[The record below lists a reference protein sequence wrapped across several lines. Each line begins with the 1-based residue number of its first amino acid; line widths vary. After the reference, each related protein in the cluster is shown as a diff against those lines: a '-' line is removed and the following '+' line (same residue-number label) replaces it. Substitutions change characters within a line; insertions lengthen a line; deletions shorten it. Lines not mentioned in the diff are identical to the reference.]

1 MASELGGTA
10 TVVVGSAVVSTV
22 GTAFGTILN
31 TIENRLKQ
39 LEQQGNRTTVLR
51 TTIKEAT
58 DLEQQLGAV
67 GDKGSDAAADLQ
79 IRLDKVRKNLRDQQV
94 DVSRLTETYE
104 SLGRVIEGI
113 EQQRKGLQ
121 SIAEGKQLLGKSRT
135 VITSM
140 MKPVQT
146 AATFD
151 NKVGEVVGNAGVR
164 GLEERAAA
172 KALVSGKASEISRD
186 TGMDAAGAVG
196 LIGQLVQQGLKL
208 DKALE
213 LAPSVAKF
221 SVSQG
226 VDQKEAV
233 QLAVA
238 LSKSDVDS
246 GAKMESVL
254 GGYAAQA
261 AAGELR
267 IAEMT
272 RSVTKLLPEMT
283 AKGLKGGYAAQ
294 QLGAMTQAQAA
305 GGIDAAA
312 GVENIKGALATLK
325 PGTVVENASQFE
337 KAMGSEQARK
347 GYATAME
354 ASAQGS
360 GALDSQMD
368 QRRADP
374 GYQLQAA
381 SNSLEELK
389 RSYGAILLPY
399 VGKAAEGFTTVTQAV
414 TDLMNKCQ
422 PVVLVLSGLA
432 AGVAALGAAAGAY
445 RIGKGVLDVGRGMYK
460 QSSGSAGGQGR
471 GSVAASLTRVALD
484 ALGLGGSSNDGPAAA
499 SNAGGSL
506 AARSQPVD
514 VRVVNMGD
522 LRWRPVGN
530 AGDGYGG
537 RKNTTGSG
545 VETNA
550 VRPPEKATVSGN
562 QQQGRKEKAKKKKGQ
577 QNIFGNDIHEIS
589 VGPRDFAYNS
599 GVPGDSPAMGF
610 AGSSGNKKRAQGK
623 VKNRGRRGGAGDDSE
638 NMRFSQHDDIY
649 GSGVLG
655 DFLGSSFSGGR
666 RAVSSPGFGSSLS
679 MGAMKGALKRLPG
692 ASLVDGAMMALDVVR
707 NATTPEERAEGLGTA
722 AGTAGGSMAGG
733 AIGAAIG
740 QVLIPIPGVGAA
752 IGGMVGASLGADAGA
767 DFGAWL
773 GRLWSG
779 SGDKEKPSTSPQT
792 QIAATSN
799 SSSPVDRHVGEV
811 SRSWREGQ
819 AADMPGLER
828 VSVVHPLDAV
838 SAGASPPLPG
848 NSSLPTTASG
858 PVQQNIVLSPSIP
871 ITVQGNIT
879 DPNDLVRMLAPA
891 IQQMFSDL
899 AAKANQGSS
908 LWDNPATTYIA

>member
-10 TVVVGSAVVSTV
+10 TIVVGSAVVSTL

-39 LEQQGNRTTVLR
+39 LEQQGSRTTVLR
-51 TTIKEAT
+51 KSIEAAT
-58 DLEQQLGAV
+58 DLEQQLGTV
-67 GDKGSDAAADLQ
+67 GDKSSDIAVDLQ
-79 IRLDKVRKNLRDQQV
+79 ARLDKVRANLRDQQV

-104 SLGRVIEGI
+104 SLGRVMEGI

-135 VITSM
+135 VIASM

-151 NKVGEVVGNAGVR
+151 NKVGEVVGKAGIR
-164 GLEERAAA
+164 GLEQREEA
-172 KALVSGKASEISRD
+172 KRSLSGKASEISRD

-213 LAPSVAKF
+213 LAPAVAKF

-238 LSKSDVDS
+238 LSKADVSSSD
-246 GAKMESVL
+246 KMESVL

-261 AAGELR
+261 AAGDLD

-272 RSVTKLLPEMT
+272 RSITKLLPEMT
-283 AKGLKGGYAAQ
+283 AKGLSGDYAAQ

-305 GGIDAAA
+305 GGVDAAA
-312 GVENIKGALATLK
+312 GVEKIKGVFATLK
-325 PGTVVENASQFE
+325 PGTAADNASPFE
-337 KAMGSEQARK
+337 KAMGSEKASN
-347 GYATAME
+347 GYSAAMA

-360 GALDSQMD
+360 GALDEQMG

-381 SNSLEELK
+381 ANSLEELK

-399 VGKAAEGFTTVTQAV
+399 VGKAAEVFSTVTQAV

-422 PVVLVLSGLA
+422 PVVLVVSGLA
-432 AGVAALGAAAGAY
+432 AGVAALGAAAGVY

-460 QSSGSAGGQGR
+460 QSSGSAEGQGR

-484 ALGLGGSSNDGPAAA
+484 ALGLGGSR
-499 SNAGGSL
+499 NAGSVGADSAGSSL
-506 AARSQPVD
+506 AAGGQPID

-530 AGDGYGG
+530 AGKESTVGSAADQKTGQSSG
-537 RKNTTGSG
+537 RRAGAGS
-545 VETNA
+545 
-550 VRPPEKATVSGN
+550 
-562 QQQGRKEKAKKKKGQ
+562 QQQGQAKKERKERRNGL
-577 QNIFGNDIHEIS
+577 GNGIHDIS
-589 VGPRDFAYNS
+589 VTRKDIVYDS
-599 GVPGDSPAMGF
+599 GVPGDASGVGF
-610 AGSSGNKKRAQGK
+610 AGSSGNRQPGRKDMNSRGQQG
-623 VKNRGRRGGAGDDSE
+623 GSGGGLQ
-638 NMRFSQHDDIY
+638 NTRFSQQDY
-649 GSGVLG
+649 LSGSGVPG
-655 DFLGSSFSGGR
+655 DFSGLSFSGSR
-666 RAVSSPGFGSSLS
+666 RAVSSSSFASSFS
-679 MGAMKGALKRLPG
+679 MGDMKAALKRLPG

-707 NATTPEERAEGLGTA
+707 SATTPEERAEGLGAA

-773 GRLWSG
+773 GRLWNG
-779 SGDKEKPSTSPQT
+779 SGDKAKPSASAQT
-792 QIAATSN
+792 QTALVTH
-799 SSSPVDRHVGEV
+799 SSSSVDRQAGELA
-811 SRSWREGQ
+811 RSGRVVPMAG
-819 AADMPGLER
+819 MPGLER
-828 VSVVHPLDAV
+828 ASVFHPLDAA
-838 SAGASPPLPG
+838 SASGLPPLPG
-848 NSSLPTTASG
+848 SHSLPTTASA

-871 ITVQGNIT
+871 ITVQGNIA

-899 AAKANQGSS
+899 AAKANQGSQ
-908 LWDNPATTYIA
+908 LWDNPTTTYIS